1 MAITTEDK
9 PTVPPSNQP
18 RVSAVTS
25 ITFLAIPIFNPLLS
39 RPTITPSLG
48 PEPMSAPTYIAVPE
62 PIQSI
67 PIKTN
72 IHLRTKVSALRSKL
86 ITRSATVPIQ
96 KISTRV
102 AIQGFCFNGI
112 HRSVTKM
119 PVAMI
124 AFPKVR
130 LVLREMPS

>member
-1 MAITTEDK
+1 
-9 PTVPPSNQP
+9 
-18 RVSAVTS
+18 
-25 ITFLAIPIFNPLLS
+25 
-39 RPTITPSLG
+39 
-48 PEPMSAPTYIAVPE
+48 MSAPTYIAVPE

-86 ITRSATVPIQ
+86 ITKSATVPIQ

-102 AIQGFCFNGI
+102 AIPGFCFSGI